1 LCSRRK
7 YPHSKAYLYARI
19 AFLLS
24 DLFSYLCV
32 QNKGKYSKDLEQH
45 GVDFFHVCDINLI
58 WRTWI
63 ENGNATLVLLIGF
76 F

>member
-1 LCSRRK
+1 MLGLLF
-7 YPHSKAYLYARI
+7 YYLIY
-19 AFLLS
+19 S
-24 DLFSYLCV
+24 VTCV
-32 QNKGKYSKDLEQH
+32 YKIRGSSKDLEQH